1 MKRKPGILKRLVL
14 LMILPAAAVI
24 ASNIIAVCGIRSV
37 RSDAEQLA
45 GSYAAYASELAEI
58 RGSLANVHR
67 LIFSHIASSN
77 YDVMTSLAAEIKDEE
92 AALLKSVE
100 DCRKYVSED
109 DKGAYSE
116 LVSNYDLFSGK
127 TAEILCA
134 SAEGRTE
141 EAYAA
146 ASGDAAR
153 YAEAAYGC
161 TDRLFGTLKS
171 RGERANKHASAV
183 CTALTVIGTLL
194 TAAGIAAAV
203 SAVRTAANG
212 LAKPVTEAADTLT
225 DSSQDMGAAAN
236 EVRRSA
242 QKTSGS
248 AEKLSALAA
257 RLSENIGYASESA
270 ALVHGN
276 ALGIHNSVSEITEQC
291 AAVTEYSSEMTL
303 RAEDMERTAEENMR
317 LIGEKAESISEL
329 LGKAIGES
337 KSVESVNRFTQDIV
351 SISSTTNIIAMNAA
365 IEAKRAGEAGKG
377 FSLVAGEIKQLADSC
392 REAAS
397 RIEEVNGTV
406 TAAVRDLSE
415 QSGELLDYLNGFIL
429 SAFRDTVKNGRQYKD
444 DSAYIEKAMN
454 ELNVRAE
461 RLKDSAAEITGSVG
475 NIVSALDKS
484 SAAAYETAETG
495 RELAAELANL
505 RGSID
510 TAVSTA
516 EELRRQT
523 AALPRL

>member
-1 MKRKPGILKRLVL
+1 MKNKPGILKRLVL
-14 LMILPAAAVI
+14 LMLLPGAAVI

-37 RSDAEQLA
+37 RADAEQLA
-45 GSYAAYASELAEI
+45 DSYAAYTSELAEI
-58 RGSLANVHR
+58 RGSVADVHR
-67 LIFSHIASSN
+67 LIFSHIASQN
-77 YDVMTSLAAEIKDEE
+77 YDIMTSLAAEIKDEE
-92 AALLKSVE
+92 DALMKSVE
-100 DCRKYVSED
+100 DCRKYIAEE

-116 LVSNYDLFSGK
+116 LVSSCNMLSGR

-161 TDRLFGTLKS
+161 TDRLFGAVKS
-171 RGERANKHASAV
+171 RGERASKHASAV
-183 CTALTVIGTLL
+183 CAALTIIGTLL

-212 LAKPVTEAADTLT
+212 LAGPVAEAAQALT
-225 DSSQDMGAAAN
+225 GCSENMGAAAN
-236 EVRRSA
+236 AVSRNAKNSSR
-242 QKTSGS
+242 S
-248 AEKLSALAA
+248 AEKLSELAP
-257 RLSENIGYASESA
+257 RLSENIKYAAESA
-270 ALVHGN
+270 AAVSGG
-276 ALGIHNSVSEITEQC
+276 AAAVSGGISGITEQC

-303 RAEDMERTAEENMR
+303 RAENMERTAEENMR
-317 LIGEKAESISEL
+317 LIGEKAGSISEL
-329 LGKAIGES
+329 LGKAMEES

-392 REAAS
+392 RETAS

-415 QSGELLDYLNGFIL
+415 QSGELLDYLNNYIL
-429 SAFRDTVKNGRQYKD
+429 AAFRDTVKNGRQYKE

-454 ELNVRAE
+454 ELRGKAE
-461 RLKDSAAEITGSVG
+461 RLRDSAAEITDSVGSV
-475 NIVSALDKS
+475 VSALDKS
-484 SAAAYETAETG
+484 SEAASETAETG
-495 RELAAELANL
+495 RELAAELAKL

-510 TAVSTA
+510 TAVGA
-516 EELRRQT
+516 ADELKRQT
-523 AALPRL
+523 AALPKL

>member
-1 MKRKPGILKRLVL
+1 
-14 LMILPAAAVI
+14 
-24 ASNIIAVCGIRSV
+24 
-37 RSDAEQLA
+37 
-45 GSYAAYASELAEI
+45 
-58 RGSLANVHR
+58 
-67 LIFSHIASSN
+67 
-77 YDVMTSLAAEIKDEE
+77 
-92 AALLKSVE
+92 
-100 DCRKYVSED
+100 
-109 DKGAYSE
+109 
-116 LVSNYDLFSGK
+116 
-127 TAEILCA
+127 
-134 SAEGRTE
+134 
-141 EAYAA
+141 
-146 ASGDAAR
+146 
-153 YAEAAYGC
+153 
-161 TDRLFGTLKS
+161 
-171 RGERANKHASAV
+171 
-183 CTALTVIGTLL
+183 
-194 TAAGIAAAV
+194 
-203 SAVRTAANG
+203 
-212 LAKPVTEAADTLT
+212 
-225 DSSQDMGAAAN
+225 
-236 EVRRSA
+236 
-242 QKTSGS
+242 
-248 AEKLSALAA
+248 
-257 RLSENIGYASESA
+257 
-270 ALVHGN
+270 
-276 ALGIHNSVSEITEQC
+276 
-291 AAVTEYSSEMTL
+291 
-303 RAEDMERTAEENMR
+303 MR

-484 SAAAYETAETG
+484 SETASETAETG

>member
-1 MKRKPGILKRLVL
+1 MKKKPGILKRLVL
-14 LMILPAAAVI
+14 LMILPGAAVI
-24 ASNIIAVCGIRSV
+24 ASNIIAVCGIHSV
-37 RSDAEQLA
+37 RADAEQLA

-58 RGSLANVHR
+58 RGSAANVHR

-116 LVSNYDLFSGK
+116 LVSNCNLFSGK
-127 TAEILCA
+127 AAEILCA

-171 RGERANKHASAV
+171 RGERASKHASAV
-183 CTALTVIGTLL
+183 CTALTIIGALL
-194 TAAGIAAAV
+194 TAAGIAAA
-203 SAVRTAANG
+203 ATAARTAANG

-225 DSSQDMGAAAN
+225 GSSENMGAAAKA
-236 EVRRSA
+236 VRRSA
-242 QKTSGS
+242 KKSGKG

-257 RLSENIGYASESA
+257 QLSDNIKYAAESA
-270 ALVHGN
+270 VTANGSAAAVHNG
-276 ALGIHNSVSEITEQC
+276 VSGITEQC
-291 AAVTEYSSEMTL
+291 AAVTEYSSEMTF
-303 RAEDMERTAEENMR
+303 RAENMERTAEENMR
-317 LIGEKAESISEL
+317 LIGEKAGSISEL
-329 LGKAIGES
+329 LGKAIEES

-351 SISSTTNIIAMNAA
+351 NISSTTNLIAMNAA
-365 IEAKRAGEAGKG
+365 IEAKRAGAAGKG

-406 TAAVRDLSE
+406 TAAVRGLSE

-429 SAFRDTVKNGRQYKD
+429 AAFRDTVKNGRRYKD
-444 DSAYIEKAMN
+444 DSEYIEKAMN
-454 ELNVRAE
+454 ELSGRAE
-461 RLKDSAAEITGSVG
+461 RLRDSAAEITESVGSV
-475 NIVSALDKS
+475 VSALDKS
-484 SAAAYETAETG
+484 SEAASETAETG
-495 RELAAELANL
+495 RELAAELAKL